1 MIALLLNYI
10 VHRSQQIV
18 INENVDEI
26 IITRKRSLRRL
37 CFHRCLSVH
46 RGSRSLSRGVSAQGG
61 SLSRVWVSVQG
72 VSVWGVSVQGG
83 LCLTGSLP
91 REDLHPG
98 CGCLSR
104 GVSVQGGFCLGA
116 LWRDLCPGYLC
127 PGRISVQGVGLFPG
141 CGSVQGGLCLGGVLC
156 PGGSLSKGGL
166 CRGGD
171 PSTVTCGRYASY
183 WNAFLFRIIL
193 VHYLGLVRYFQL
205 ALFCLCSSDSGNEYL
220 ISQDIEFDTAW
231 DLWENIVALFCM
243 TIIFL
248 IISYIQLRRIK
259 KYK

>member
-46 RGSRSLSRGVSAQGG
+46 RGSQSLSRGVSAQGG
-61 SLSRVWVSVQG
+61 SLSRVWVSV
-72 VSVWGVSVQGG
+72 WGVSVQGG
-83 LCLTGSLP
+83 LCLAGSLP

-104 GVSVQGGFCLGA
+104 GVSVWGLS
-116 LWRDLCPGYLC
+116 
-127 PGRISVQGVGLFPG
+127 GRISVQGV
-141 CGSVQGGLCLGGVLC
+141 SAQGGSLSRVWVSFQGVGLPGGSLSGWVLC
-156 PGGSLSKGGL
+156 PGGSGPGGSLSKGGL